1 MWMKAPG
8 RAADVV
14 VGQRHVT
21 VAFAC
26 AHRSLPFLRC
36 FSKEFPFTLR
46 FLKNIVVSQA
56 TNVCRNMP
64 CYVIH
69 AAVMWFAGHG
79 QVAENCPDTCGP
91 AASGARADFRVAADS
106 WRFTASQQNS
116 TYESAFADT
125 ASCVWSASRS
135 NSGTDVLCLCPE

>member
-56 TNVCRNMP
+56 TNVC
-64 CYVIH
+64 CH
-69 AAVMWFAGHG
+69 VMSSMLPLCGL
-79 QVAENCPDTCGP
+79 QVMDRSRKTAQILVDQLLLARVPT
-91 AASGARADFRVAADS
+91 SG
-106 WRFTASQQNS
+106 
-116 TYESAFADT
+116 
-125 ASCVWSASRS
+125 
-135 NSGTDVLCLCPE
+135 